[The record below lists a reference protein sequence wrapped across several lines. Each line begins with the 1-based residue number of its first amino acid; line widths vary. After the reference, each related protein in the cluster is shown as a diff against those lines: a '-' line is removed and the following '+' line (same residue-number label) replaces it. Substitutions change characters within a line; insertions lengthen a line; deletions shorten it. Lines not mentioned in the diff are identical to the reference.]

1 MKLKDKKG
9 NIWEYIPLKE
19 AKEEGISPR
28 EVFGDVFRRTNE
40 KSIGVLTADDGRGG
54 EITAPIYPYKEKLS
68 YAEKVA
74 GYIPY
79 KEGEDGTVYVRA
91 VRKSPAKI
99 LIPLVILLALIGGG
113 LVWYLTR
120 DEGPDLDHAAVAY
133 EMPDGAVNTDPTQL
147 MMPYID
153 QITVTADD
161 RAGHTALVNPEGN
174 QSYFRYVLT
183 LTDSGEEIY
192 RSGLIEPGMAVVD
205 WEISTDLEPG
215 DYDAELAINTYSLD
229 DVETETNGGNMVITL
244 HVE

>member
-1 MKLKDKKG
+1 MKLRDKNG

-19 AKEEGISPR
+19 AKEKGISPKD
-28 EVFGDVFRRTNE
+28 VMGDVFRKSKE
-40 KSIGVLTADDGRGG
+40 KSIGTLKVQDKNGR

-68 YAEKVA
+68 YTEKVV

-79 KEGEDGTVYVRA
+79 DAWTDATDYVRII
-91 VRKSPAKI
+91 RKSIAKI
-99 LIPLVILLALIGGG
+99 LIPILILLALIGGG
-113 LVWYLTR
+113 LAWYLLR
-120 DEGPDLDHAAVAY
+120 DTGPDLDHAAVAY
-133 EMPDGAVNTDPTQL
+133 EMPNGAVNTDPTQL

-153 QITVTADD
+153 EITVTAAD

-183 LTDSGEEIY
+183 LTDTGEEIY

-205 WEISTDLEPG
+205 WAVNTDLEPG
-215 DYDAELAINTYSLD
+215 DYDAELAINTFSLEGD
-229 DVETETNGGNMVITL
+229 ETETNGGNMVIVL